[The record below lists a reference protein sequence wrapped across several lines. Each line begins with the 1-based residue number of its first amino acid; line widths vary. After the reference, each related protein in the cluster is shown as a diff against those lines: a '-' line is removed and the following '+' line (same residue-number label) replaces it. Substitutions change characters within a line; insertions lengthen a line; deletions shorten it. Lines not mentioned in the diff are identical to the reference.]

1 MIASDYK
8 EPHELPALPAGL
20 STDSLLVSALTEGAR
35 KSSMRDLSAS
45 RYGGGDTSGIPR
57 SPTKSVVINLPEEPP
72 SKRMRTHTNAA
83 PIDAVVTGI
92 SSSVNHQDRIKA
104 IRVAQQSFDHGIQ
117 LTHDREISAGA
128 DIALCKHL
136 SLLLYKAQSEEMDRE
151 RHAAAAAAGGGGGVD
166 SSRTTTPDPVNSIPD
181 LDPSEG
187 GGVIEEM
194 GSTCEVMEAVYRCSA
209 DTVATSFARLGTEL
223 LPMLI
228 KITNHEVRRRRDHQ
242 AASAATSE
250 RDHHQLD
257 PLIDARDLILKKTT
271 KIMGHFARIG
281 SLTQPL
287 AYHPGL
293 LSCLRRVISCPIG
306 IVPRECRLNAL
317 WIVANLACNAENMVM
332 MACHPGLLET
342 LVGPAHRAIENEEA
356 EIGDIDLFMEALRSR
371 DIAIRAI
378 FNLSWAPEN
387 KLLLSEH
394 ANLVEALLRTLMYRV
409 SSWGGFGRGVS
420 GILLQS
426 RKHAACALRNLAAA
440 PRRNKQILCRQ
451 VANGTLLDKVSDSA
465 RNDPDSEVREKALAA
480 LNNLACSATAEEF
493 VKRVDCLEILTDSAL
508 LETDNEE
515 GGTASHALRVLEK
528 SIPEDDEN
536 YALLKPYLDKVSAA
550 NQDMEGHEANEGA
563 RGAQDGEDP

>member
-1 MIASDYK
+1 MTRARRAEPNDEDFSFAPHDFIAFAKCIASF
-8 EPHELPALPAGL
+8 HSTFIIL
-20 STDSLLVSALTEGAR
+20 STL
-35 KSSMRDLSAS
+35 AS
-45 RYGGGDTSGIPR
+45 SGI
-57 SPTKSVVINLPEEPP
+57 N
-72 SKRMRTHTNAA
+72 
-83 PIDAVVTGI
+83 
-92 SSSVNHQDRIKA
+92 SSVKHQDRIDA

-117 LTHDREISAGA
+117 LTHDREIAAGA
-128 DIALCKHL
+128 DVALCKHL

-151 RHAAAAAAGGGGGVD
+151 RHAAAAATGAD
-166 SSRTTTPDPVNSIPD
+166 SSRTTTPDPVHAIND
-181 LDPSEG
+181 VDPGEG

-194 GSTCEVMEAVYRCSA
+194 GSTCEVMEAIYRCSA
-209 DTVATSFARLGTEL
+209 GTVATSFDRLGTEL

-228 KITNHEVRRRRDHQ
+228 KITNHEVRRRRDRQ
-242 AASAATSE
+242 GTAAAASQG
-250 RDHHQLD
+250 DQQLQLD
-257 PLIDARDLILKKTT
+257 PLIDSRDLILKKAT
-271 KIMGHFARIG
+271 KIMGHFARVG

-306 IVPRECRLNAL
+306 LVPRECRLNAL

-342 LVGPAHRAIENEEA
+342 LVGPAHRPIEDEEA
-356 EIGDIDLFMEALRSR
+356 EIGDIDMFIEALRSR

-394 ANLVEALLRTLMYRV
+394 ANLVEALVRTLMYRV

-465 RNDPDSEVREKALAA
+465 RNDPDSEVREKSLAA

-493 VKRVDCLEILTDSAL
+493 VKRSDCLEILTDNAI
-508 LETDNEE
+508 LETDSEE

-536 YALLKPYLDKVSAA
+536 YALLKPYLDKVAA
-550 NQDMEGHEANEGA
+550 MRVAEGQGEASDNAAQEG
-563 RGAQDGEDP
+563 